1 MKEWKFKK
9 QGLDCTLTINDD
21 AVIKLK
27 INDGASRDMEKLEQ
41 GAVYFFG
48 NHHLIINGEE
58 KVIRGLIL
66 DNYDEI
72 KTYYDDMKNKINSPY
87 RKKKE
92 KMLEGVQ
99 WNAEEYSER
108 DEGGKTKSYKHT
120 LVVNGETFVFKE
132 RNLFDVGRVINPAYK
147 ISDEF
152 PKGGLPGYKKQKWIW
167 LGFNDGWEEV
177 REMSQNEAK
186 AFEIVRKY
194 GKYAKLETEK
204 NSLKTDSFSP

>member
-9 QGLDCTLTINDD
+9 QDLDCTLTINDE

-27 INDGASRDMEKLEQ
+27 INDGASCDMEKLEQ
-41 GAVYFFG
+41 GAVHFFG

-72 KTYYDDMKNKINSPY
+72 KTYYDDVKNKIDSQY

-99 WNAEEYSER
+99 WNIKEYSER

-120 LVVNGETFVFKE
+120 LVVNGEIFVFKKE
-132 RNLFDVGRVINPAYK
+132 IFLMLAALSTQRTKSQMD
-147 ISDEF
+147 F
-152 PKGGLPGYKKQKWIW
+152 PKAEYQVAKMENGFGWVLMMDGKK
-167 LGFNDGWEEV
+167 
-177 REMSQNEAK
+177 S
-186 AFEIVRKY
+186 
-194 GKYAKLETEK
+194 EK
-204 NSLKTDSFSP
+204 